1 MIHVY
6 KAKHPIDGKVGTA
19 IETEGTQLE
28 LLKELSL
35 IIWTFI
41 ERDVVNEEQMTNVLA
56 AAIATYEPSRA
67 GETIKE
73 EGMKS

>member
-6 KAKHPIDGKVGTA
+6 KAKHPIDGSVGTA

-35 IIWTFI
+35 TIWTFI
-41 ERDVVNEEQMTNVLA
+41 ERDVVNEEQMINVLA
-56 AAIATYEPSRA
+56 AAIANYEPSCA
-67 GETIKE
+67 GEAIKE

>member
-6 KAKHPIDGKVGTA
+6 KAKHPIDGRVGTA
-19 IETEGTQLE
+19 IETEGTQIE

-35 IIWTFI
+35 IIWTLI
-41 ERDVVNEEQMTNVLA
+41 ERGVVNEEQMTNVLA
-56 AAIATYEPSRA
+56 AAIATYEPSRN
-67 GETIKE
+67 GEAIKE

>member
-6 KAKHPIDGKVGTA
+6 KAKHPIDGSVGTA
-19 IETEGTQLE
+19 IETEGTQIE
-28 LLKELSL
+28 LLKEFSL

-41 ERDVVNEEQMTNVLA
+41 DRDVVNEEQMTNVLA
-56 AAIATYEPSRA
+56 AAIANYEPSRV
-67 GETIKE
+67 GEIIKE